1 MYTADNLYKINTSK
15 YLSLLY
21 MFFYSDNQKTVEYED
36 DIKAILMCVRGC
48 YKANSCTNKFL

>member
-1 MYTADNLYKINTSK
+1 MYTADSLYKINTSK

-36 DIKAILMCVRGC
+36 DIKAIINCI
-48 YKANSCTNKFL
+48 